1 MYYIYRR
8 RCWHFKSGRAPL
20 QVKDDSGM
28 CTGWGCMVGSLH
40 NRPTCRARLKAELL
54 QAVECTISLAAARC
68 VFSCFSNTWVPMQ
81 SGNETNDSRKS
92 GPAKAGPARV
102 ATLPLYTLTCVVR
115 ARYNCVGACM
125 PLRVHVHIAHACEI
139 LTGALQLC
147 DRASKQ
153 IPTVKTLLASTYTN
167 TLPVYTV
174 RTHS

>member
-1 MYYIYRR
+1 MT
-8 RCWHFKSGRAPL
+8 RACAR
-20 QVKDDSGM
+20 G
-28 CTGWGCMVGSLH
+28 GAAWWGVSIIGLRVGLD
-40 NRPTCRARLKAELL
+40 LKAELL
-54 QAVECTISLAAARC
+54 QAAECAISLAAACR
-68 VFSCFSNTWVPMQ
+68 VFSNTWVPMQ

-92 GPAKAGPARV
+92 GPAKAGPSRV

-125 PLRVHVHIAHACEI
+125 LLRVHVHIAHACEI

-147 DRASKQ
+147 ECASKQ